1 MDEKT
6 KQLRKESKILS
17 PGIIIGKNG
26 LSDNVV
32 KNIKTELSKNKIVKI
47 RILKSYIDSAGK
59 DRAFKE
65 IEENTDARVVHKIG
79 FTISLTKR

>member
-65 IEENTDARVVHKIG
+65 IEENTDARVVHKI
-79 FTISLTKR
+79 